1 MNTYDGIETVPGGD
15 AASPSPVRIAVLQA
29 RGEPGDVPRNLERIA
44 RAALEA
50 REGGA
55 DLLVTPEMFATGY
68 NIGPRLDE
76 VVTDDLVDRLRELAV
91 QAGIALVVGTGLRGA
106 DGIANAVLAI
116 DADGAVL
123 ARYDKTH
130 LFGDLDRSL
139 FVAGE
144 ALGPL
149 VAWRG
154 LRLGLLICYDVEFPE
169 NVRALALAGAD
180 LILVPTAQ
188 MEPYAFIAE
197 HLIRVRAWESQ
208 VAIAYANRVGTEGD
222 LRYVGRSSVVG
233 ADGVV
238 LAAAGPDRDEVLIA
252 TIDRVAIERSRAANP
267 YLRDRRPEL
276 HSDLFPQTAP
286 RQPDPVTR
294 NERPPA

>member
-1 MNTYDGIETVPGGD
+1 MNTYDG
-15 AASPSPVRIAVLQA
+15 SSPVRIAVLQA

-44 RAALEA
+44 RAAREA
-50 REGGA
+50 RKGGA
-55 DLLVTPEMFATGY
+55 EILVTPEMFATGY
-68 NIGPRLDE
+68 NIGPRLGE
-76 VVTDDLVDRLRELAV
+76 VVTDDLVDRLREVAV
-91 QAGIALVVGTGLRGA
+91 RAGIALVVGTGLRRP
-106 DGIANAVLAI
+106 DGIANAVLVI
-116 DADGAVL
+116 DAEGTML

-144 ALGPL
+144 TLGPL
-149 VAWRG
+149 VTWRG

-169 NVRALALAGAD
+169 NVRALAVAGAD

-208 VAIAYANRVGTEGD
+208 VAIAYANRVGSEGD
-222 LRYVGRSSVVG
+222 LSYVGRSSVVG

-238 LAAAGPDRDEVLIA
+238 LAAAGPDRDELLLA
-252 TIDRVAIERSRAANP
+252 TVDPAAIERSRAANP
-267 YLRDRRPEL
+267 YLRDRRP
-276 HSDLFPQTAP
+276 DLASAPSPQTAP

>member
-1 MNTYDGIETVPGGD
+1 MNTYDG
-15 AASPSPVRIAVLQA
+15 SSPVRIAVLQA

-44 RAALEA
+44 RAAREA
-50 REGGA
+50 RKGGA
-55 DLLVTPEMFATGY
+55 EILVTPEMFATGY
-68 NIGPRLDE
+68 NIGPRLGE
-76 VVTDDLVDRLRELAV
+76 VVTDDLVDRLREVAV
-91 QAGIALVVGTGLRGA
+91 RAGIALVVGTGLRRP
-106 DGIANAVLAI
+106 DGIANAVLVI
-116 DADGAVL
+116 DAEGTVL

-144 ALGPL
+144 TLGPL
-149 VAWRG
+149 LTWRG

-169 NVRALALAGAD
+169 NVRALAVAGAD

-208 VAIAYANRVGTEGD
+208 VAIAYANRVGSEGD
-222 LRYVGRSSVVG
+222 LSYVGRSSVVG

-238 LAAAGPDRDEVLIA
+238 LAAAGPDRDELLLA
-252 TIDRVAIERSRAANP
+252 TVDPAAIERSRAANP
-267 YLRDRRPEL
+267 YLRDRRP
-276 HSDLFPQTAP
+276 DLTSAPSPQTAP

>member
-1 MNTYDGIETVPGGD
+1 MNTYDG
-15 AASPSPVRIAVLQA
+15 SSPVRIAVLQA

-44 RAALEA
+44 RAAREA
-50 REGGA
+50 RKGGA
-55 DLLVTPEMFATGY
+55 EILVTPEMFATGY
-68 NIGPRLDE
+68 NIGPRLGE
-76 VVTDDLVDRLRELAV
+76 VVTDDLVDRLREVAV
-91 QAGIALVVGTGLRGA
+91 RAGIALVVGTGLRRP
-106 DGIANAVLAI
+106 DGIANAVLVI
-116 DADGAVL
+116 DAEGTVL

-144 ALGPL
+144 TLGPL
-149 VAWRG
+149 LTWRG

-169 NVRALALAGAD
+169 NVRALAVAGAD

-208 VAIAYANRVGTEGD
+208 VAIAYANRVGSEGD
-222 LRYVGRSSVVG
+222 LSYVGRSSVVG

-238 LAAAGPDRDEVLIA
+238 LAAAGPDRDELLLA
-252 TIDRVAIERSRAANP
+252 TVDPAAIERSRAANP
-267 YLRDRRPEL
+267 YLRDRRP
-276 HSDLFPQTAP
+276 DLASAPSPQTAP